1 MQVVVAVV
9 QVNEPGVE
17 VTVYP
22 VIAAPPVLIGAI
34 HDTTDW
40 AFAAPVALT
49 AVGAPGTV
57 DGVTAADADEAAPVP
72 LAFVAVTVNV

>member
-57 DGVTAADADEAAPVP
+57 DGVTAADTAEATPVP